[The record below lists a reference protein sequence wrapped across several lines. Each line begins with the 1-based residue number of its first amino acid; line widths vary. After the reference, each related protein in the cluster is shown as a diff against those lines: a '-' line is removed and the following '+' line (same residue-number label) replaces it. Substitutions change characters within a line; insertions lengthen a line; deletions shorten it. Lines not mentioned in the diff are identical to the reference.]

1 MSRQGCDH
9 VTPPG
14 GGGPTTVGA
23 ESQWKWRGSAGWSRE
38 APLCRWEQAC
48 PILFR
53 VLLSL
58 PLTSYVLLKLSR
70 QLC

>member
-9 VTPPG
+9 ITPPG

-23 ESQWKWRGSAGWSRE
+23 ESQWKWREVLAGAEKR
-38 APLCRWEQAC
+38 LCVEWEQAC

-53 VLLSL
+53 VVPSL
-58 PLTSYVLLKLSR
+58 PLTSYVLLKLR
-70 QLC
+70 HQLC